1 MSAED
6 LSRRLPEVDASEPG
20 GEGSGSLEGVPFP
33 PPPRDDEIARLR
45 DIEFPIGLRGYDRD
59 AVDSY
64 VRRVNRL
71 IAELEVSRSPQ
82 SAVRHALEQVGEQ
95 TRDILQ
101 QAHEAAERITAQSR
115 AKADERMRQAEREAG
130 DLRLAAEQTVHSLD
144 TDVEAIWQ
152 ERQRLIDDTRRLADE
167 MLRVADDASDRFP
180 AVPVTDEQEAP
191 EPQPE
196 PEPEPEPEPDE
207 VEPREE
213 PPETEFH
220 APADTELTGP
230 QMPAPPQ
237 MPAGTETRGDDEEA
251 SDEEAFDDETLPI
264 ERDDPGEADR
274 AP

>member
-6 LSRRLPEVDASEPG
+6 LSRRLPEVDATEPG
-20 GEGSGSLEGVPFP
+20 GEGGGSIEGVPFP
-33 PPPRDDEIARLR
+33 PAPRDDEIARLR
-45 DIEFPIGLRGYDRD
+45 DIEFPTGLRGYDRD

-101 QAHEAAERITAQSR
+101 QAHESAERITAESR
-115 AKADERMRQAEREAG
+115 AQADDRMREAEREAG
-130 DLRLAAEQTVHSLD
+130 GLRRAAEQTVHSLD
-144 TDVEAIWQ
+144 TDVEGIWQ

-167 MLRVADDASDRFP
+167 MLRVADEAADRFP
-180 AVPVTDEQEAP
+180 AVPVTDEPEAL
-191 EPQPE
+191 ES
-196 PEPEPEPEPDE
+196 EPDPVALE
-207 VEPREE
+207 DEL
-213 PPETEFH
+213 PETEVH

-230 QMPAPPQ
+230 ESPTPPNL
-237 MPAGTETRGDDEEA
+237 PVDDETDAEDT
-251 SDEEAFDDETLPI
+251 DEFDGQTLPI

>member
-6 LSRRLPEVDASEPG
+6 LSRRLPEVEPPG
-20 GEGSGSLEGVPFP
+20 PGDEGSGSIEGVPFP
-33 PPPRDDEIARLR
+33 PAPRDDEIARLR

-82 SAVRHALEQVGEQ
+82 SAVRHALEQVGDQ

-101 QAHEAAERITAQSR
+101 QAHESAERITAESR
-115 AKADERMRQAEREAG
+115 VKADDRMREAERDAAE
-130 DLRLAAEQTVHSLD
+130 LRRVAEQTVHSLD
-144 TDVEAIWQ
+144 SDVEAIWQ

-167 MLRVADDASDRFP
+167 MLRVADDAADRFP
-180 AVPVTDEQEAP
+180 ALPATDEPEALVP
-191 EPQPE
+191 EAEAE
-196 PEPEPEPEPDE
+196 PVAFDD
-207 VEPREE
+207 E
-213 PPETEFH
+213 PPDTDVH
-220 APADTELTGP
+220 PPADTELTGP
-230 QMPAPPQ
+230 QSPAPPDL
-237 MPAGTETRGDDEEA
+237 PSGDERDANEEEEELEDE
-251 SDEEAFDDETLPI
+251 FDDEFADETLRI